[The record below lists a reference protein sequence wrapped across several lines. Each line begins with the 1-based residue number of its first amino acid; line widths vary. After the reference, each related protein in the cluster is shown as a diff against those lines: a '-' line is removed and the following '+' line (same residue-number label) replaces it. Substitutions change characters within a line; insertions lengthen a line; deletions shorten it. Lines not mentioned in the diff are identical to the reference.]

1 MIDWD
6 SIPAIY
12 THAAMDADGSWYVY
26 TTKPSIS
33 SGEVYNKWVLSN
45 ASEDYLRIHCTLEL
59 PWEESLI
66 ERANHPTLE
75 NFFKL

>member
-6 SIPAIY
+6 SIPAKY
-12 THAAMDADGSWYVY
+12 THAAMDEDGRWCVY

-33 SGEVYNKWVLSN
+33 KGGSREQWVLPN
-45 ASEDYLRIHCTLEL
+45 EREDYLRIHSTLEL

-66 ERANHPTLE
+66 TRPTHSTLE